1 MDGVQTVIVLGVVT
15 FALGILLGF
24 IGAGGAGL
32 TVALLTSAFDLPV
45 HQAIGTALAAM
56 VVASVLGGASHY
68 REGNVVGRVGIVA
81 GLGGVAGA
89 ALGARIGQ
97 DIPET
102 ALQVAAGL
110 GLWLL
115 SALVW
120 VRLRYARRLA
130 EAAGVADAV
139 TDLPPER
146 RDAAVAT
153 LGLAGGAASAFL
165 GVGMTPFLQL
175 GMLVLLK
182 MPLRLTVGTT
192 MVTLIFISVS
202 GATSF
207 AAYGDVST
215 PHLLGLVIG
224 LGPGSF
230 VGARLTGRARGG
242 ILRFAVVATPFV
254 AGTVLLI
261 P

>member
-1 MDGVQTVIVLGVVT
+1 MDGLQTVFVLGVVT

-32 TVALLTSAFDLPV
+32 TVALLTSGFDLSV

-56 VVASVLGGASHY
+56 VVATVLGGVSHY
-68 REGNVVGRVGIVA
+68 REGNVVVGVGIVA
-81 GLGGVAGA
+81 GLGGVFGA

-97 DIPET
+97 DIPE
-102 ALQVAAGL
+102 APLQIAAGL

-115 SALVW
+115 AVLVW
-120 VRLRYARRLA
+120 IRLRYARRLA
-130 EAAGVADAV
+130 AAVVVGDVP
-139 TDLPPER
+139 DLPPPTR
-146 RDAAVAT
+146 HAAVAG

-192 MVTLIFISVS
+192 MLTLMFISVS
-202 GATSF
+202 GAVSF
-207 AAYGDVST
+207 AAYGDVSA

-230 VGARLTGRARGG
+230 VGARFTGRARGG
-242 ILRFAVVATPFV
+242 ILRFAVVATPFL
-254 AGTVLLI
+254 AGTVLLFA
-261 P
+261 